1 MIHIAVRVRELVS
14 SNVDNL
20 VGKAS
25 DPAKMLKL
33 LRTEIEENLIGL
45 QGELSR
51 AKRESDALDA
61 EAKKA
66 TSDADAW
73 TDKAKVAMD
82 HGREDLARSALLARE
97 DERKRASGLNARAGE
112 AKSEVRELEQTMA
125 TLDDKLTETRAR
137 LASMQGSACTSSV
150 SDHQRTSRSQKAL
163 DKISSLEKRVDF
175 IDSDRHEPRP
185 ASVDAEIA
193 QLGMDAAINAELDAM
208 RSDSK
213 PKAKK
218 ASGAKRKRA

>member
-51 AKRESDALDA
+51 AKRESDALAA

-66 TSDADAW
+66 TADADAW

-97 DERKRASGLNARAGE
+97 DERKRASDLAARAGE
-112 AKSEVRELEQTMA
+112 AKSQVRELEQTMA
-125 TLDDKLTETRAR
+125 TLEEKLSETRAR
-137 LASMQGSACTSSV
+137 LACMQGGACTPSA
-150 SDHQRTSRSQKAL
+150 SDHQRPSRSQKAL
-163 DKISSLEKRVDF
+163 DKIASLEKRVDY

-185 ASVDAEIA
+185 ASVEAEIA

-208 RSDSK
+208 RSGSK